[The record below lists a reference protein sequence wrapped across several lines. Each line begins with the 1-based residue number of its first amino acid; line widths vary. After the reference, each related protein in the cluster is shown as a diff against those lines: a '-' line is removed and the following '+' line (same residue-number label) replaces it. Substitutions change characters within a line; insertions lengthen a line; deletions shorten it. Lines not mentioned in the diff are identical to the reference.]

1 MYTSQL
7 MQKICRKINLKRPAF
22 YNVPKILYRVSCWR
36 IFEIWIR
43 ERNENVEYKGYK
55 DSCALV
61 GDTFEFVDE
70 NLNGI
75 FF

>member
-1 MYTSQL
+1 MFQRFCTESAAEEFSRFEL
-7 MQKICRKINLKRPAF
+7 EREMKMQNT
-22 YNVPKILYRVSCWR
+22 
-36 IFEIWIR
+36 
-43 ERNENVEYKGYK
+43 K

>member
-1 MYTSQL
+1 MFKRFCTESAAEEFSRFEL
-7 MQKICRKINLKRPAF
+7 EREMKMQN
-22 YNVPKILYRVSCWR
+22 
-36 IFEIWIR
+36 
-43 ERNENVEYKGYK
+43 K